1 MNTSEER
8 IMHHVP
14 GVQIGMKMDG
24 VLSLVADHLDELE
37 KQNEELKQ
45 KLEKVKRHLKWIS
58 TPLVLNFET
67 KKDYVDDVLVR
78 IDKARQALKEIG
90 EYD

>member
-1 MNTSEER
+1 MMRKN
-8 IMHHVP
+8 
-14 GVQIGMKMDG
+14 
-24 VLSLVADHLDELE
+24 ELE

-45 KLEKVKRHLKWIS
+45 KLEKVKRHLKWIG

-90 EYD
+90 E